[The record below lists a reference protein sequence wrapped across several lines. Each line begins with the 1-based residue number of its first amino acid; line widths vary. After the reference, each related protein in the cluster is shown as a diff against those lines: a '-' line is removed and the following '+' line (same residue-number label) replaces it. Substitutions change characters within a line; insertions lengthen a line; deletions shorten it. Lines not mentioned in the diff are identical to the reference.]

1 MFSSFDRT
9 TLMNGPAGRTDS
21 VPGLAGHEGQVSAEL
36 QSHRGHSQGVDTE
49 DMCLL
54 LLIKE
59 S

>member
-1 MFSSFDRT
+1 
-9 TLMNGPAGRTDS
+9 MNGPAGRTDT